1 MIPLGEKL
9 LRIFPERLDPETV
22 ALQGTISRPFLSL
35 TLIPGVLIFVRII
48 LRRFCGLFVR
58 IHESWE
64 GGIET

>member
-35 TLIPGVLIFVRII
+35 TLIPGVLIFI